1 MMAKERTRRTVF
13 PLTGRPSYAYMAAWE
28 DEVSTKKVMN
38 LKLGVTPKTIQKE
51 EDMVRGLLSAENIL

>member
-1 MMAKERTRRTVF
+1 MMARERTRRTVF

-38 LKLGVTPKTIQKE
+38 LKLGVTPKDDTNGGGHGQRTE
-51 EDMVRGLLSAENIL
+51 C